1 MSPSSVPGSDA
12 YAEYGVS
19 VLGSNGYASG
29 VVTPHAAV
37 LAILTEPVQALLNL
51 RQLSQ
56 RYALYGDFGFYDAVD
71 PTTGRVAYKYLCI
84 DQAMT
89 LVALANHLADHA
101 IQQHFAKDLIA
112 QRVLP
117 LIGLENFFD

>member
-1 MSPSSVPGSDA
+1 M
-12 YAEYGVS
+12 
-19 VLGSNGYASG
+19 
-29 VVTPHAAV
+29 VTPHAAV
-37 LAILTEPVQALLNL
+37 LALLTEPAQAVQNL

-71 PTTGRVAYKYLCI
+71 PKTGQVAYKYLCI

-89 LVALANHLADHA
+89 LVALANHLANHA
-101 IQQHFAKDLIA
+101 VQKHFAKDPIA

-117 LIGLENFFD
+117 LLGFENFFD